1 MIELAQ
7 HIEALL
13 LENDCVIVPGLGG
26 FVGHYTPAVRLAEE
40 NRFLP
45 PARVIGFNPSLKM
58 NDGLLV
64 QSYASVYGTSF
75 SDATRRI
82 EHQVCRLQN
91 KLYEEGKVELANIGE
106 LRCSVYGALSFVPF
120 DSKLTTPYLYG
131 WQGFEMRELQAMPQ
145 QRTAA
150 AGADKSVAPI
160 HRRRR
165 NFRMQ
170 GAMIRHAMSAVA
182 AVLLFFLLSTPIENT
197 GMMEEN
203 YARLMPS
210 ELFSQMGHPSLVV
223 TPVGLDVP
231 AVAQQ
236 QPKKKVTVP
245 VAVKEVKVKAAATA
259 KAVPTEKTA
268 QTAPA
273 EKAVKAVS
281 AEKTVK
287 AAPAEKAI
295 KAVSAEKAAKDTKAV
310 LAEKTA
316 KAVPAEKAG
325 QTAKVIPAEKLVPAA
340 KVAKP
345 YHIIVASVG
354 SEQDAHRMAEQ
365 LKQKGFSKACAV
377 IGNGKMRVSIQACSS
392 EAEAY
397 KALKEI
403 RAMEAYQSAW
413 VLH

>member
-170 GAMIRHAMSAVA
+170 GAVIRHAMSAVA

-259 KAVPTEKTA
+259 KAVPTEKTVKA
-268 QTAPA
+268 APA
-273 EKAVKAVS
+273 EKTVKAVS

-287 AAPAEKAI
+287 AAPAEKAA
-295 KAVSAEKAAKDTKAV
+295 KAVSAEKAAKDIKAV

-340 KVAKP
+340 KAAKP

-392 EAEAY
+392 ETEAY

>member
-170 GAMIRHAMSAVA
+170 GAVIRHAMSAVA

-259 KAVPTEKTA
+259 KAVPTEKTVKA
-268 QTAPA
+268 APA

-281 AEKTVK
+281 AEK
-287 AAPAEKAI
+287 AEKDI
-295 KAVSAEKAAKDTKAV
+295 KAVSAEKV
-310 LAEKTA
+310 
-316 KAVPAEKAG
+316 G

>member
-150 AGADKSVAPI
+150 AGADRSVAPI

-170 GAMIRHAMSAVA
+170 GAVIRHAMSAVA

-259 KAVPTEKTA
+259 KSMPAEKTVKA
-268 QTAPA
+268 APA
-273 EKAVKAVS
+273 EKAVKAVPT
-281 AEKTVK
+281 EKAVK
-287 AAPAEKAI
+287 AVPTEKAI
-295 KAVSAEKAAKDTKAV
+295 KAVSAEKAAKDIKAV

-403 RAMEAYQSAW
+403 RAIEAYQSAW

>member
-150 AGADKSVAPI
+150 AGADRSVAPI

-170 GAMIRHAMSAVA
+170 GAVIRHAMSAVA

-259 KAVPTEKTA
+259 KAVPTEKTVKA
-268 QTAPA
+268 APA
-273 EKAVKAVS
+273 EKTAKAVS

-340 KVAKP
+340 KAAKP

>member
-1 MIELAQ
+1 
-7 HIEALL
+7 
-13 LENDCVIVPGLGG
+13 
-26 FVGHYTPAVRLAEE
+26 
-40 NRFLP
+40 
-45 PARVIGFNPSLKM
+45 
-58 NDGLLV
+58 
-64 QSYASVYGTSF
+64 
-75 SDATRRI
+75 
-82 EHQVCRLQN
+82 
-91 KLYEEGKVELANIGE
+91 
-106 LRCSVYGALSFVPF
+106 
-120 DSKLTTPYLYG
+120 
-131 WQGFEMRELQAMPQ
+131 
-145 QRTAA
+145 
-150 AGADKSVAPI
+150 
-160 HRRRR
+160 
-165 NFRMQ
+165 MQ

-392 EAEAY
+392 EAEVY

>member
-170 GAMIRHAMSAVA
+170 GAVIRHAMSAVA

-259 KAVPTEKTA
+259 KAMPTEKTVKA
-268 QTAPA
+268 TPA
-273 EKAVKAVS
+273 EKTVKAVS

-287 AAPAEKAI
+287 DIKAVPAE
-295 KAVSAEKAAKDTKAV
+295 KAVSAEKDIKAV
-310 LAEKTA
+310 S
-316 KAVPAEKAG
+316 AEKAG

-340 KVAKP
+340 KAAKP

>member
-170 GAMIRHAMSAVA
+170 GAVIRHAMSAVA

-259 KAVPTEKTA
+259 KAVPTEKT
-268 QTAPA
+268 
-273 EKAVKAVS
+273 
-281 AEKTVK
+281 VK
-287 AAPAEKAI
+287 AAPAEKAAKAAPAEKTV
-295 KAVSAEKAAKDTKAV
+295 KAVSTEKAAKDIKAV
-310 LAEKTA
+310 S
-316 KAVPAEKAG
+316 AEKAG

-340 KVAKP
+340 KAAKP

>member
-150 AGADKSVAPI
+150 AGADRSVAPI

-170 GAMIRHAMSAVA
+170 GAVIRHAMSAVA

-259 KAVPTEKTA
+259 KAMPT
-268 QTAPA
+268 
-273 EKAVKAVS
+273 
-281 AEKTVK
+281 EKTVK
-287 AAPAEKAI
+287 AAPAEKA
-295 KAVSAEKAAKDTKAV
+295 AKDIKAV

-340 KVAKP
+340 KAAKP

>member
-170 GAMIRHAMSAVA
+170 GAVIRHAMSAVA

-259 KAVPTEKTA
+259 KAMPTEKTVKA
-268 QTAPA
+268 VPA

-287 AAPAEKAI
+287 AAPAEKAA
-295 KAVSAEKAAKDTKAV
+295 KAVSAEKAAKDIKAV

-340 KVAKP
+340 KAAKP

>member
-259 KAVPTEKTA
+259 KAVPTEKT
-268 QTAPA
+268 
-273 EKAVKAVS
+273 VKA
-281 AEKTVK
+281 AK

-295 KAVSAEKAAKDTKAV
+295 KAVSAEKAAKDIKAV
-310 LAEKTA
+310 S
-316 KAVPAEKAG
+316 AEKAG

-340 KVAKP
+340 KAAKP

-354 SEQDAHRMAEQ
+354 SEQDAKRMAEQ

>member
-170 GAMIRHAMSAVA
+170 GAVIRHAMSAVA

-245 VAVKEVKVKAAATA
+245 VAVKEVKVKVKAAATA
-259 KAVPTEKTA
+259 KAVPTEKTVKA
-268 QTAPA
+268 APA
-273 EKAVKAVS
+273 EKAVKAVPTEK
-281 AEKTVK
+281 AVKAVPTEKTVK
-287 AAPAEKAI
+287 AA
-295 KAVSAEKAAKDTKAV
+295 
-310 LAEKTA
+310 
-316 KAVPAEKAG
+316 
-325 QTAKVIPAEKLVPAA
+325 QTAKVIPAEKLVPTA
-340 KVAKP
+340 KAAKP

>member
-150 AGADKSVAPI
+150 AGADRSVAPI

-259 KAVPTEKTA
+259 KAMPT
-268 QTAPA
+268 
-273 EKAVKAVS
+273 
-281 AEKTVK
+281 EKTVK
-287 AAPAEKAI
+287 AAPAEKAAKAAPAEKTV
-295 KAVSAEKAAKDTKAV
+295 KAVSAEKATKDIKAV
-310 LAEKTA
+310 S
-316 KAVPAEKAG
+316 AEKAG

-340 KVAKP
+340 KAAKP

>member
-245 VAVKEVKVKAAATA
+245 VAVKEVKVKAADTA
-259 KAVPTEKTA
+259 KAMPTEKTVKA
-268 QTAPA
+268 APA
-273 EKAVKAVS
+273 EKTVKAVS

-287 AAPAEKAI
+287 AAPAEKAV
-295 KAVSAEKAAKDTKAV
+295 KAVSAEKAAKDIKAV

-340 KVAKP
+340 KAAKP

>member
-170 GAMIRHAMSAVA
+170 GAVIRHAMSAVA

-259 KAVPTEKTA
+259 KAVPTEKTVKA
-268 QTAPA
+268 APA
-273 EKAVKAVS
+273 EKTVKAVS

-287 AAPAEKAI
+287 AAPAEKTV
-295 KAVSAEKAAKDTKAV
+295 KAVSAEKAAKDIKAV
-310 LAEKTA
+310 SAEKTA

-340 KVAKP
+340 KAAKP

>member
-150 AGADKSVAPI
+150 AGADRSVAPI

-170 GAMIRHAMSAVA
+170 GAVIRHAMSAVA

-245 VAVKEVKVKAAATA
+245 VAVKEVKVKTAATA
-259 KAVPTEKTA
+259 KAVPTEKTVKA
-268 QTAPA
+268 APA
-273 EKAVKAVS
+273 EKAVKAVP
-281 AEKTVK
+281 T
-287 AAPAEKAI
+287 EKAI
-295 KAVSAEKAAKDTKAV
+295 KAVSAEKAAKDIKAV

-340 KVAKP
+340 KAAKP

>member
-259 KAVPTEKTA
+259 KAMPT
-268 QTAPA
+268 
-273 EKAVKAVS
+273 
-281 AEKTVK
+281 EKTVK
-287 AAPAEKAI
+287 AAPAEKTEKDIKAAKDI
-295 KAVSAEKAAKDTKAV
+295 KAVPAEKAAKDIKAV

-340 KVAKP
+340 KAAKP

>member
-170 GAMIRHAMSAVA
+170 GAVIRHAMSAVA

-259 KAVPTEKTA
+259 KAMPTEKTA

-273 EKAVKAVS
+273 EKTAKAVS
-281 AEKTVK
+281 
-287 AAPAEKAI
+287 AEKAI

>member
-150 AGADKSVAPI
+150 AGADRSVAPI

-170 GAMIRHAMSAVA
+170 GAVIRHAMSAVA

-259 KAVPTEKTA
+259 KSMP
-268 QTAPA
+268 
-273 EKAVKAVS
+273 

-287 AAPAEKAI
+287 AAPAEKAVNAVPTEKAVQDK
-295 KAVSAEKAAKDTKAV
+295 KAVSAAKDIKAV

-403 RAMEAYQSAW
+403 RAIEAYQSAW

>member
-170 GAMIRHAMSAVA
+170 GAVIRHAMSAVA

-210 ELFSQMGHPSLVV
+210 ELFSRMGHPSLVV

-245 VAVKEVKVKAAATA
+245 VSVKEVKVKATATA
-259 KAVPTEKTA
+259 KAMPTEKTVKAVPTEKSVKDIKTVP
-268 QTAPA
+268 T
-273 EKAVKAVS
+273 EKVVP
-281 AEKTVK
+281 AEKTV
-287 AAPAEKAI
+287 
-295 KAVSAEKAAKDTKAV
+295 
-310 LAEKTA
+310 

-340 KVAKP
+340 KAAKP

-354 SEQDAHRMAEQ
+354 SEQDAKRMAEQ

>member
-259 KAVPTEKTA
+259 KAMPTEKTVKAVPAEKTVKAVPTEKATKA
-268 QTAPA
+268 APA
-273 EKAVKAVS
+273 EKTVKAVS
-281 AEKTVK
+281 AEKAT
-287 AAPAEKAI
+287 
-295 KAVSAEKAAKDTKAV
+295 KDIKAV

-340 KVAKP
+340 KAAKP

>member
-150 AGADKSVAPI
+150 AGADRSVAPI

-170 GAMIRHAMSAVA
+170 GAVIRHAMSAVA

-259 KAVPTEKTA
+259 KAMPTEKTA
-268 QTAPA
+268 
-273 EKAVKAVS
+273 KAVP

-287 AAPAEKAI
+287 AA
-295 KAVSAEKAAKDTKAV
+295 SAEKAAKDIKAV

-340 KVAKP
+340 KAAKP

>member
-259 KAVPTEKTA
+259 KAMPTEKTVKA
-268 QTAPA
+268 APA

-281 AEKTVK
+281 AEKT
-287 AAPAEKAI
+287 I

-340 KVAKP
+340 KAAKP

>member
-259 KAVPTEKTA
+259 KAMPTEKTVKA
-268 QTAPA
+268 APA

-281 AEKTVK
+281 AEKT
-287 AAPAEKAI
+287 I

-340 KVAKP
+340 KAAKP

-392 EAEAY
+392 EAEVY

>member
-170 GAMIRHAMSAVA
+170 GAVIRHAMSAVA

-259 KAVPTEKTA
+259 KAMPTEKTVKA
-268 QTAPA
+268 VPA

-340 KVAKP
+340 KAAKP

>member
-170 GAMIRHAMSAVA
+170 GAVIRHAMSAVA

-210 ELFSQMGHPSLVV
+210 ELFSRMGHPSLVV

-245 VAVKEVKVKAAATA
+245 VAVKEVKVKATATA
-259 KAVPTEKTA
+259 KAMPTEKTVKAVPTEKVV
-268 QTAPA
+268 P
-273 EKAVKAVS
+273 

-287 AAPAEKAI
+287 AVP
-295 KAVSAEKAAKDTKAV
+295 AEKAAKDIKAV
-310 LAEKTA
+310 S
-316 KAVPAEKAG
+316 AEKAG

-340 KVAKP
+340 KAAKP

-354 SEQDAHRMAEQ
+354 SEQDAKRMAEQ

>member
-259 KAVPTEKTA
+259 KAMP
-268 QTAPA
+268 
-273 EKAVKAVS
+273 

-287 AAPAEKAI
+287 AVPAEKTV
-295 KAVSAEKAAKDTKAV
+295 KAVSAEKAAKDIKAV

-340 KVAKP
+340 KAAKP

>member
-170 GAMIRHAMSAVA
+170 GAVIRHAMSAVA

-259 KAVPTEKTA
+259 KAMPAEKTVKA
-268 QTAPA
+268 VPA
-273 EKAVKAVS
+273 EKATKAVS

-287 AAPAEKAI
+287 AAPAEKTV
-295 KAVSAEKAAKDTKAV
+295 KAVSAEKAEKDIKAV
-310 LAEKTA
+310 SAEKTA

-340 KVAKP
+340 KAAKP

>member
-170 GAMIRHAMSAVA
+170 GAVIRHAMSAVA

-259 KAVPTEKTA
+259 KAMPT
-268 QTAPA
+268 
-273 EKAVKAVS
+273 
-281 AEKTVK
+281 EKTVK
-287 AAPAEKAI
+287 AAPAEKTVKAVSAEKAAKAAPAEKTV
-295 KAVSAEKAAKDTKAV
+295 KAVSAEKAAKDIKAV

>member
-150 AGADKSVAPI
+150 AGADRSVAPI

-170 GAMIRHAMSAVA
+170 GAVIRHAMSAVA

-236 QPKKKVTVP
+236 QLKKKVTVP

-259 KAVPTEKTA
+259 KAMPTEKTA

-273 EKAVKAVS
+273 EKTAKAVS

-287 AAPAEKAI
+287 AAPAEKAAKDI
-295 KAVSAEKAAKDTKAV
+295 KAVS
-310 LAEKTA
+310 
-316 KAVPAEKAG
+316 AEKAG

-340 KVAKP
+340 KAAKP

>member
-150 AGADKSVAPI
+150 AGADRSVAPI

-170 GAMIRHAMSAVA
+170 GAVIRHAMSAVA

-259 KAVPTEKTA
+259 KAMPTEKT
-268 QTAPA
+268 
-273 EKAVKAVS
+273 VKTVP

-287 AAPAEKAI
+287 AVPTEKAI
-295 KAVSAEKAAKDTKAV
+295 KAVSAEKAAKDI
-310 LAEKTA
+310 
-316 KAVPAEKAG
+316 KAVPTEKTVKAA

>member
-170 GAMIRHAMSAVA
+170 GAVIRHAMSAVA

-259 KAVPTEKTA
+259 KAVPTEKTVKA
-268 QTAPA
+268 APA

-287 AAPAEKAI
+287 AAPAEKTV
-295 KAVSAEKAAKDTKAV
+295 KAVSAEKAAKDIKAV

-340 KVAKP
+340 KAAKP

-392 EAEAY
+392 ETEAY

>member
-150 AGADKSVAPI
+150 AGADRSVAPI

-170 GAMIRHAMSAVA
+170 GAVIRHAMSAVA

-259 KAVPTEKTA
+259 KSMP
-268 QTAPA
+268 
-273 EKAVKAVS
+273 

-287 AAPAEKAI
+287 AAPAEKAVKAVPTEKAVKDI
-295 KAVSAEKAAKDTKAV
+295 KAVS
-310 LAEKTA
+310 
-316 KAVPAEKAG
+316 AEKAG

-403 RAMEAYQSAW
+403 RAIEAYQSAW

>member
-106 LRCSVYGALSFVPF
+106 LRCSVYGALSFMPF

-273 EKAVKAVS
+273 EKTAKAVS
-281 AEKTVK
+281 
-287 AAPAEKAI
+287 AEKAI

-392 EAEAY
+392 EAEVY

>member
-170 GAMIRHAMSAVA
+170 GAVIRHAMSAVA

-259 KAVPTEKTA
+259 KAVPTEKTVKA
-268 QTAPA
+268 APA

-295 KAVSAEKAAKDTKAV
+295 KAVSAEKAAKDIKAV

>member
-236 QPKKKVTVP
+236 QLKKKVTVP

-259 KAVPTEKTA
+259 KAMPT
-268 QTAPA
+268 
-273 EKAVKAVS
+273 
-281 AEKTVK
+281 EKTVK
-287 AAPAEKAI
+287 AAPAEKAAKAAPAEKTV
-295 KAVSAEKAAKDTKAV
+295 KAVSAEKATKDIKAV

-340 KVAKP
+340 KAAKP

-392 EAEAY
+392 ETEAY

>member
-150 AGADKSVAPI
+150 AGADRSVAPI

-170 GAMIRHAMSAVA
+170 GAVIRHAMSAVA

-259 KAVPTEKTA
+259 KAMP
-268 QTAPA
+268 
-273 EKAVKAVS
+273 

-287 AAPAEKAI
+287 AAPAEKAVKAVPTEKAVKDI
-295 KAVSAEKAAKDTKAV
+295 KAVS
-310 LAEKTA
+310 
-316 KAVPAEKAG
+316 AEKAG

-354 SEQDAHRMAEQ
+354 AEQDAHRMAEQ

-403 RAMEAYQSAW
+403 RAIEAYQSAW

>member
-170 GAMIRHAMSAVA
+170 GAVIRHAMSAVA

-259 KAVPTEKTA
+259 KAVPTEKTVKA
-268 QTAPA
+268 APA

-281 AEKTVK
+281 AEK
-287 AAPAEKAI
+287 AEKDI
-295 KAVSAEKAAKDTKAV
+295 KAVS
-310 LAEKTA
+310 
-316 KAVPAEKAG
+316 AEKAG

>member
-170 GAMIRHAMSAVA
+170 GAVIRHAMSAVA

-245 VAVKEVKVKAAATA
+245 VAVKEVKVKAATTA
-259 KAVPTEKTA
+259 KAMPT
-268 QTAPA
+268 
-273 EKAVKAVS
+273 
-281 AEKTVK
+281 EKTVK
-287 AAPAEKAI
+287 AAPAEKAAKAAPAEKTV
-295 KAVSAEKAAKDTKAV
+295 KAVSTEKAAKDIKAV
-310 LAEKTA
+310 S
-316 KAVPAEKAG
+316 AEKAG

-340 KVAKP
+340 KAAKP

>member
-170 GAMIRHAMSAVA
+170 GAVIRHAMSAVA

-259 KAVPTEKTA
+259 KAVPTEKTVKA
-268 QTAPA
+268 APA
-273 EKAVKAVS
+273 EKTVKAVS

-287 AAPAEKAI
+287 AAPAEKTV
-295 KAVSAEKAAKDTKAV
+295 KAVSAEKAAKDIKAV

-340 KVAKP
+340 KAAKP